1 MRGLEKKLPA
11 VFYESPSG
19 NEPVREWLKGL
30 PAQDRKSIGLDIAT
44 VEYDWPVGMPLCGSL
59 GKGLWEVRSHI
70 SDGKIARVIF
80 CTVKSRMV
88 LLHGFVKKTEKTPD
102 KDLKLALKRKSEIE

>member
-19 NEPVREWLKGL
+19 NEPVREWLKAL
-30 PAQDRKSIGLDIAT
+30 PAQDRKTVGLDIAT

-80 CTVKSRMV
+80 CTAQRRMV
-88 LLHGFVKKTEKTPD
+88 LLHGFVKKTQKTPD